1 MHRQVL
7 EVSTHHIEL
16 TLSEDF
22 IVLDYLR
29 LLVTLHHFHSV
40 RNKLGSADSKGL
52 LKHLQIKHLL

>member
-1 MHRQVL
+1 MHRQIL

-40 RNKLGSADSKGL
+40 RNKLSSADSKGL
-52 LKHLQIKHLL
+52 IKH